1 VSQRVRG
8 VGAAPAASAAAHLVE
23 LRDVVK
29 TYRRGHEEVRAL
41 RGVSLAV
48 DRGEFVVVAGPSGS
62 GKSTLLHV
70 MGGLDRP
77 TSGDVLLGG
86 TRVDEMSDDD
96 LTLHRRR
103 QIGFIFQFF
112 HLLPALSAG
121 ENVALP
127 MLLEGR
133 SPADVREDVDAAL
146 ARVGLAAR
154 AAHRPRELS
163 GGEQQRVAIA
173 RALVNRPSLV
183 LADEPTGNLDSATGG
198 EVLELLRETA
208 SDYGAAVVMVTHD
221 RRAARAGERT
231 LILRDGAVELDG

>member
-1 VSQRVRG
+1 MSQRVRG
-8 VGAAPAASAAAHLVE
+8 AEAAEPAGAASHLVE

-48 DRGEFVVVAGPSGS
+48 DRGEFLVVTGPSGS

-86 TRVDEMSDDD
+86 TRVEEMSDDD

-133 SPADVREDVDAAL
+133 SPGDVRDEVEAAL

-154 AAHRPRELS
+154 AGHRPREMS

-198 EVLELLRETA
+198 EVLELLREAA
-208 SDYGAAVVMVTHD
+208 SEYQAAVVMVTHD
-221 RRAARAGERT
+221 RRASREGERT
-231 LILRDGAVELDG
+231 LTLRDGVVEPHE